1 MRKRSDVFNVNLIY
15 FIIAVLFVGIRI
27 LSSTS
32 LLNFMGETASYI
44 LNVTIQIGLMLLF
57 PLFAISALRK
67 KSVGQ
72 TLEDFGLKT
81 ISLKEV
87 FISIGIGIIVF
98 VLNIIFSTII
108 QFILSLLGYSMASS
122 GSVTTAEPTIANLI
136 LSLLMTAVLPAFC
149 EEFTHRGMLLSGYKV
164 LGFKKAVL
172 YSSILFGLI
181 HLNINQFFF
190 ATLVGVVLASVT
202 LFSRS
207 IIPAMIIHFLNNG
220 ISVYLDFSI
229 AKKLP
234 LGMFYQNAITSLFSG
249 NILLTFIFMLILIPT
264 LLYLLITLIK
274 SLLKINAQKS
284 LQNYM
289 SKMAINELRKETL
302 GDIATTDISQEM
314 IQFNESLKRGTLN
327 SVKIEIPYE
336 VLGFYMAP
344 VTKPSKLDNLFL
356 YSTIILGSLITFFT
370 FLWGII

>member
-32 LLNFMGETASYI
+32 LLNFMGESASYI
-44 LNVTIQIGLMLLF
+44 LNVTIQIGLMLIF

-81 ISLKEV
+81 ISSKEV
-87 FISIGIGIIVF
+87 LISIGIGIIVF

-122 GSVTTAEPTIANLI
+122 GSEIAAEPTIANLI

-220 ISVYLDFSI
+220 ISVYLDFSL
-229 AKKLP
+229 ARKLP
-234 LGMFYQNAITSLFSG
+234 LGTFYKNAIISLFSG
-249 NILLTFIFMLILIPT
+249 NLFLTFIFMLILIPT
-264 LLYLLITLIK
+264 LLYLLMALIK

-289 SKMAINELRKETL
+289 NKMAINELRRETL
-302 GDIATTDISQEM
+302 GDIAEADSTQEI
-314 IQFNESLKRGTLN
+314 IQFNEALKRGTLN

-356 YSTIILGSLITFFT
+356 YATLFLGSLITLFT
-370 FLWGII
+370 FIWGII